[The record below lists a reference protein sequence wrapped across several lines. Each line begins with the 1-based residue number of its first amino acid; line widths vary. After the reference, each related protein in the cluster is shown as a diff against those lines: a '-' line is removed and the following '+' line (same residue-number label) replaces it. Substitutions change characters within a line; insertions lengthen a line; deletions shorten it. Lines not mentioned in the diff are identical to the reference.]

1 MKYQEELLTIF
12 LYLGYVTAIG
22 ILIIILL
29 VVGTLIYQALMNWAY
44 VYKKIHDRAL
54 NKRLYK
60 ISEENLEKWFDD
72 IRERHKRIK
81 KWTEA

>member
-12 LYLGYVTAIG
+12 LYLGYVIAIG

-29 VVGTLIYQALMNWAY
+29 IIGTLIYYALMNWTY
-44 VYKKIHDRAL
+44 VYKKIHNRAL

-60 ISEENLEKWFDD
+60 TSEENLEKWFDD

-81 KWTEA
+81 QWTEA

>member
-12 LYLGYVTAIG
+12 LYLGYATAVG

-29 VVGTLIYQALMNWAY
+29 IIGTLIYQALVNWTY
-44 VYKKIHDRAL
+44 VYKKIHDIAL

-60 ISEENLEKWFDD
+60 TSEENLEKWFDD
-72 IRERHKRIK
+72 IRKRHKRIIND
-81 KWTEA
+81 